1 MPVEDIQALRDDRQT
16 RYVRRRAGIPD
27 LSPHV

>member
-16 RYVRRRAGIPD
+16 RYVRRRAGS
-27 LSPHV
+27 L